1 MWTLSSEM
9 KCGESQRQAR
19 FYLEAGRRVKH
30 FAIFDYGFAY
40 VRGYDATSVTDEF
53 GLRNT
58 FVPGVSAPATA
69 IYSRAGSGWS
79 REIARWQSH

>member
-9 KCGESQRQAR
+9 KCGKSRKRQAR

-40 VRGYDATSVTDEF
+40 VRGYDATSVTD
-53 GLRNT
+53 
-58 FVPGVSAPATA
+58 
-69 IYSRAGSGWS
+69 
-79 REIARWQSH
+79 